1 MKRIEEYEKAIAL
14 KASDYFHRQKGTGV
28 LQLCGCSGMGKTLLA
43 RQYCKDRNGLYFS
56 FRNLDAAFAPRM
68 FIPGCNDWE
77 SFFSVVPSIKNRPV
91 IFFDDMDDRNDK
103 DIFFALL
110 PMLADFAYVVL
121 IYRGEVELPME
132 SEVLE
137 MKPMDSVI
145 LRRKNKKLKPLDA
158 LRIIAMTD
166 GIPALVSQFDLSKS
180 FEDNVRNILTEGSY
194 YLRYAADELRRE
206 FRSPE
211 SYNTLL
217 YGLATG
223 HNRIS
228 QLAAFSGFPKNKCD
242 KYLKAL
248 DAAGFVET
256 KQKKDA
262 DGQLRTHYYPR
273 GGYFRTWYLLY
284 FAQREK
290 FFDPLDDDTLLEQ
303 LLLIDEHITR
313 YYFRKCCWQWLS
325 VFCDQLSWEWKLK
338 PKDPM
343 QYDIRIN
350 GMNFDFVQYDQDQ
363 DLYVKILDG
372 VDETLTMELFHKIEV
387 ATTKDRP
394 FYSNMYYLFS
404 VQPADPQL
412 QLKLDFDTV
421 VLVDAEKFFTRDYIQ
436 LFEKM

>member
-1 MKRIEEYEKAIAL
+1 MFLE
-14 KASDYFHRQKGTGV
+14 
-28 LQLCGCSGMGKTLLA
+28 LLT
-43 RQYCKDRNGLYFS
+43 
-56 FRNLDAAFAPRM
+56 
-68 FIPGCNDWE
+68 
-77 SFFSVVPSIKNRPV
+77 
-91 IFFDDMDDRNDK
+91 
-103 DIFFALL
+103 
-110 PMLADFAYVVL
+110 MLADFAYVVL
-121 IYRGEVELPME
+121 IYRREVELSME

-137 MKPMDSVI
+137 MKPMDPVM

-166 GIPALVSQFDLSKS
+166 GIPALVSQFDLHKS
-180 FEDNVRNILTEGSY
+180 FEENVRSILSERSY
-194 YLRYAADELRRE
+194 YLRYAEEELRRE

-248 DAAGFVET
+248 DAAGFIET
-256 KQKKDA
+256 KQKKDT

-273 GGYFRTWYLLY
+273 GGYFRAWYLLF

-313 YYFRKCCWQWLS
+313 HYFRKCCWQWLS
-325 VFCDQLSWEWKLK
+325 VFCDELSWEWKLK

-343 QYDIRIN
+343 QYDVTIN
-350 GMNFDFVQYDQDQ
+350 GMDFDFVQYDQNQ
-363 DLYVKILDG
+363 DMYVKILDG
-372 VDETLTMELFHKIEV
+372 VDETLTMDLFHKIET
-387 ATTKDRP
+387 ATTKNRP

-404 VQPADPQL
+404 VQPADAQL
-412 QLKLDFDTV
+412 QKILEFDTV

>member
-1 MKRIEEYEKAIAL
+1 MKRIEEYQKAIAL

-56 FRNLDAAFAPRM
+56 FCNLDAAFAPRM

-137 MKPMDSVI
+137 MKPMDPVI

-223 HNRIS
+223 YNRIS
-228 QLAAFSGFPKNKCD
+228 QLAEFSAFPKNKCD

-248 DAAGFVET
+248 DAAGFIET
-256 KQKKDA
+256 KQKKDT
-262 DGQLRTHYYPR
+262 DGQLRTHYYPK
-273 GGYFRTWYLLY
+273 GGYFR
-284 FAQREK
+284 A
-290 FFDPLDDDTLLEQ
+290 
-303 LLLIDEHITR
+303 
-313 YYFRKCCWQWLS
+313 
-325 VFCDQLSWEWKLK
+325 
-338 PKDPM
+338 
-343 QYDIRIN
+343 
-350 GMNFDFVQYDQDQ
+350 
-363 DLYVKILDG
+363 
-372 VDETLTMELFHKIEV
+372 
-387 ATTKDRP
+387 
-394 FYSNMYYLFS
+394 
-404 VQPADPQL
+404 
-412 QLKLDFDTV
+412 
-421 VLVDAEKFFTRDYIQ
+421 
-436 LFEKM
+436 

>member
-14 KASDYFHRQKGTGV
+14 KASDYFHRRKGTGV

-43 RQYCKDRNGLYFS
+43 KHYCKERNGLYFS
-56 FRNLDAAFAPRM
+56 FRNLDAAFAPRI

-110 PMLADFAYVVL
+110 PMLVDFAYVVL
-121 IYRGEVELPME
+121 IYRREVELLLE

-137 MKPMDSVI
+137 MRPMDPAM

-180 FEDNVRNILTEGSY
+180 FEENVRNILTEGSH
-194 YLRYAADELRRE
+194 YLSYATEKLRRE

-228 QLAAFSGFPKNKCD
+228 QLSEFSDFPKNKCD

-248 DAAGFVET
+248 DAAGFIEVE
-256 KQKKDA
+256 QKKDA
-262 DGQLRTHYYPR
+262 DGQLRTHYYPK
-273 GGYFRTWYLLY
+273 GGYFRVWYLLY
-284 FAQREK
+284 FAQRGK
-290 FFDPLDDDTLLEQ
+290 FFELLDDDTLFEQ

-325 VFCDQLSWEWKLK
+325 VFCDELSWEWRLK
-338 PKDPM
+338 PRNPM
-343 QYDIRIN
+343 QYDVRIN
-350 GMNFDFVQYDQDQ
+350 GVHFDFVEQGKEQDV
-363 DLYVKILDG
+363 YVTILSG
-372 VDETLTMELFHKIEV
+372 VDEAFTYEMFRNIES
-387 ATTKDRP
+387 ATTKTRP
-394 FYSNMYYLFS
+394 FYSNTYYIFS
-404 VQPADPQL
+404 PKQHNPMLEQM
-412 QLKLDFDTV
+412 LDYDNII
-421 VLVDAEKFFTRDYIQ
+421 LVDAEKFFKRDYIQ
-436 LFEKM
+436 FFEQM